1 MLVPAA
7 IENVIH
13 GGTAPLVRAKLVAEA
28 ANGPTTPEGDRILGE
43 RGIPVIP
50 DVYLNAGGVVVSYFE
65 WARNLSHMRF
75 GLLEKRLEI
84 ANTNAL
90 LNAAETLSGRRL
102 SPEMRQNLV
111 TQSDEKELVV
121 SGLEEKM
128 TRAYDEI
135 REARVRLPECGTLR
149 NAAYVVALE
158 KIRRSAGDAYEE
170 TGASRRS
177 SLRFGRNTLGPV
189 LPSSLARLSRAPHRP
204 RRSRQ
209 PPTTRGQSDAAQFS
223 RWGLLPRAPCQP
235 GASPLFSALTS
246 LCPNVARNHRG
257 ALGMTLANQLTVLRL
272 LLAPVVVIC
281 ILYGRF
287 GLALSALLV
296 AGLTDMIDGP
306 LARRL
311 GENSDLGA
319 LLDPLADKVLIVS
332 AVVTLAA
339 PIEAVSVRIP
349 AWVAIL
355 VLSRDATI
363 LFVAGA
369 YNVAVQRRKFTPS
382 RLGKAATVI
391 NVVGILWFLV
401 ANLFQL
407 DSVVTPLLLAAMV
420 TLTAITS
427 LQYLWRVRML

>member
-1 MLVPAA
+1 
-7 IENVIH
+7 
-13 GGTAPLVRAKLVAEA
+13 
-28 ANGPTTPEGDRILGE
+28 
-43 RGIPVIP
+43 
-50 DVYLNAGGVVVSYFE
+50 
-65 WARNLSHMRF
+65 
-75 GLLEKRLEI
+75 
-84 ANTNAL
+84 
-90 LNAAETLSGRRL
+90 
-102 SPEMRQNLV
+102 
-111 TQSDEKELVV
+111 
-121 SGLEEKM
+121 
-128 TRAYDEI
+128 
-135 REARVRLPECGTLR
+135 
-149 NAAYVVALE
+149 
-158 KIRRSAGDAYEE
+158 
-170 TGASRRS
+170 
-177 SLRFGRNTLGPV
+177 
-189 LPSSLARLSRAPHRP
+189 
-204 RRSRQ
+204 
-209 PPTTRGQSDAAQFS
+209 
-223 RWGLLPRAPCQP
+223 
-235 GASPLFSALTS
+235 
-246 LCPNVARNHRG
+246 
-257 ALGMTLANQLTVLRL
+257 MTLANQLTVLRL

-319 LLDPLADKVLIVS
+319 FLDKVLIVS

-427 LQYLWRVRML
+427 LQYLWRVRLL